1 MSLAALMSYWALNL
15 VQAAVVL
22 LPGLLASG
30 GSMRCALDGL
40 LIAGPAAAVI
50 ASGSCP

>member
-22 LPGLLASG
+22 LPGVARVRWLD
-30 GSMRCALDGL
+30 ALRSRWL